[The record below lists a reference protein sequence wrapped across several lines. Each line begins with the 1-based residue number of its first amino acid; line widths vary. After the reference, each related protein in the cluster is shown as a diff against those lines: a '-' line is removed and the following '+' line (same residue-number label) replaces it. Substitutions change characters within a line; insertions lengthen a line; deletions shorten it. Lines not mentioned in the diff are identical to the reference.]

1 MTSTVV
7 ELRPKITARP
17 SDAVYSE
24 ELRYSSKVA
33 IGLDVLEDGTAVV
46 FRQVEDELSFV
57 PTPDAGTACTV
68 LLLLHH
74 EIKASRKAG
83 DLSYRDGFS
92 MGYVEEMI
100 DELFAFY
107 KPVLKIL
114 TENGCTE
121 FDAKFERDQ
130 HIERWHSGK
139 EPDFS

>member
-1 MTSTVV
+1 MMAEVV

-17 SDAVYSE
+17 SDAIYSE
-24 ELRYSSKVA
+24 ELRYSTKVA
-33 IGLDVLEDGTAVV
+33 IGLDMLPDESVIV
-46 FRQVEDELSFV
+46 FRQVEDEIGFI
-57 PTPDAGTACTV
+57 PCPDAGTACTV

-74 EIKASRKAG
+74 EIKASRKSG
-83 DLSYRDGFS
+83 DLSYRYGYS

-121 FDAKFERDQ
+121 FDEKFERDA
-130 HIERWHSGK
+130 HIERFSTG
-139 EPDFS
+139 EEADFS